1 MFNTF
6 SLTCRVFS
14 DSVWLRHFFYRFISL
29 PEGPYR
35 KNHVWTERT
44 NLVFANLGSIFDNA
58 YLTKLGH
65 NLFFLKLYPA
75 GFNCSL
81 CWGSFIAAE
90 YFYSTNVSICLTCL
104 NINLQ
109 TSFEWLSMSWS
120 FYIRFQFINRCL
132 RPDEEEVKSRA
143 DYERRSGFQFR
154 VTASMSL
161 LKMPLQHLN
170 PHIMCVLCGGY
181 LVDATTIIECL
192 HSCKWKLCHRLEQIR
207 DRTKRWIKFDE
218 RALNQKF

>member
-1 MFNTF
+1 MNVQYFFLDMSSFLRF
-6 SLTCRVFS
+6 SLATPLFLSVYLSAGRSISKEPCLNRKNQSCFCKSGINLRQCLFNKARPQFVFS
-14 DSVWLRHFFYRFISL
+14 KIIPGR
-29 PEGPYR
+29 
-35 KNHVWTERT
+35 
-44 NLVFANLGSIFDNA
+44 
-58 YLTKLGH
+58 LT
-65 NLFFLKLYPA
+65 
-75 GFNCSL
+75 
-81 CWGSFIAAE
+81 AAE
-90 YFYSTNVSICLTCL
+90 CFYSTNVSICLTCL